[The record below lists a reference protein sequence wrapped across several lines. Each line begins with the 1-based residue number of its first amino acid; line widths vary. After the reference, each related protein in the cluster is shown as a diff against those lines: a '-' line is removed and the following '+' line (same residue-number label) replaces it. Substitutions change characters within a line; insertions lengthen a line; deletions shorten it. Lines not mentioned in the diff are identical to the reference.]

1 MIIRFLG
8 AHNEESRE
16 TRWPS
21 LLIDDV
27 LAVDAGSLVSEL
39 SFAEQEKVTAVLLSH
54 GHYDH
59 ISAVPALVFNNS
71 HRLTRVYAAPETLNI
86 LTSHL
91 LDGII
96 YPEFAE
102 DTSFLGK
109 QALELCPLEHLKA
122 TEIDGKRILPLA
134 VNHFVGAMGFEI
146 TSRDGKSLFYTGD
159 AGPGISQLWPH
170 INPQVL
176 ITDLTFPNSR
186 AEVAA
191 VSKHLCPRTLQ
202 QELIEFRQMKGYL
215 PQVILFHMSPRL
227 EAEIREEIAQVAE
240 ELSVSIELAHE
251 GKVLSI

>member
-16 TRWPS
+16 TRCPS

-39 SFAEQEKVTAVLLSH
+39 SFAEQEKVNAILLSH

-59 ISAVPALVFNNS
+59 IKAVPTLVFNNS
-71 HRLTRVYAAPETLNI
+71 HRITRVYAARQTLDI

-102 DTSFLGK
+102 NTSFLGK
-109 QALELCPLEHLKA
+109 QALELCPLEHLKSVDI
-122 TEIDGKRILPLA
+122 EGNHVLPLA
-134 VNHFVGAMGFEI
+134 VNHFAGALGFEI

-159 AGPGISQLWPH
+159 AGPGISQLWQY
-170 INPQVL
+170 INPQILV
-176 ITDLTFPNSR
+176 TDLTFPNSR
-186 AEVAA
+186 EEVATE
-191 VSKHLCPRTLQ
+191 SKHLCPRTLQ
-202 QELIEFRQMKGYL
+202 KELIEFRQMKGYL
-215 PQVILFHMSPRL
+215 PQVILIHMSPRL
-227 EAEIREEIAQVAE
+227 EEEIREETQQIAE

-251 GKVLSI
+251 GKLLSI

>member
-16 TRWPS
+16 TRCPS
-21 LLIDDV
+21 LLIDDS

-39 SFAEQEKVTAVLLSH
+39 SFAEQEKVTSILLSH

-59 ISAVPALVFNNS
+59 IKAVPALVFNNS
-71 HRLTRVYAAPETLNI
+71 HRITSVYAAPQTLDI

-109 QALELCPLEHLKA
+109 QALKLYPLEHLKA
-122 TEIDGKRILPLA
+122 VDIEGHHVLPLT
-134 VNHFVGAMGFEI
+134 VNHFAGGLGFEI
-146 TSRDGKSLFYTGD
+146 ASRDGKNLFYTGD

-170 INPQVL
+170 INPQIL

-186 AEVAA
+186 EEVATEA
-191 VSKHLCPRTLQ
+191 KHFCPRTLKK
-202 QELIEFRQMKGYL
+202 ELVEFRQIKGYL
-215 PQVILFHMSPRL
+215 PQVILIHMSPRL
-227 EAEIREEIAQVAE
+227 EEEIREEVEQITE
-240 ELSVSIELAHE
+240 ELSVSIELAYE
-251 GKVLSI
+251 GKLLQV